1 MTHLEVRDLI
11 AGTASAG
18 EVVIV
23 AEFSNVAGGEAGGVV
38 EMVEEGR
45 AAGQA
50 IC

>member
-1 MTHLEVRDLI
+1 MTDLKVCDLI

-23 AEFSNVAGGEAGGVV
+23 ADLTYIAGGEAGGVV

-45 AAGQA
+45 AAG
-50 IC
+50 